1 MNVHFS
7 LLSVSMET
15 VNWCL
20 LHLPLWR
27 RRTMVVGI
35 DFFVL
40 FGKWL
45 SDQAVKF
52 VSFQTSMMES

>member
-1 MNVHFS
+1 
-7 LLSVSMET
+7 
-15 VNWCL
+15 
-20 LHLPLWR
+20 
-27 RRTMVVGI
+27 MVVGI